1 MIFCCPACG
10 SALEREDRALRCAN
24 GHSYDIARQGY
35 VHLLP
40 VKQMH
45 QSATQIVNARAQA
58 AQLQAVR
65 HLLTQEELDI
75 VQRARNAHIGH
86 HAPQTATPEEYLT
99 ATGFEALMGYL
110 FLTGQMNRAQ
120 MLFRLGRGYKKIQ
133 KF

>member
-1 MIFCCPACG
+1 MPLMTRQQARQL
-10 SALEREDRALRCAN
+10 SALQLAFMGDTVCDLLTRSELMFTT
-24 GHSYDIARQGY
+24 
-35 VHLLP
+35 LP

-86 HAPQTATPEEYLT
+86 HAPQSATPEEYLM

-110 FLTGQMNRAQ
+110 FLTGQISRAQ
-120 MLFRLGRGYKKIQ
+120 MLYRLGRV
-133 KF
+133 